1 MIIRSLEAVEREI
14 KAKDSR
20 EERMLIQ
27 RERRNENDDS
37 ERRRKDA
44 NIELIIWLKIYIRRY
59 LW

>member
-1 MIIRSLEAVEREI
+1 MEREI

-27 RERRNENDDS
+27 RERRKEDDDS
-37 ERRRKDA
+37 ERRKDA